1 MFKNKSISDY
11 HRIAGLPKPKH
22 PLVSLVNYADVR
34 YQSTEAEITMVS
46 PYYSVAMKKGINGM
60 RYGQQP
66 YDFDEGVMAFVA
78 PGQVITVPTTYP
90 EDERPV
96 GWLLFIHPD
105 FLWNTSLA
113 KKIKEYQFF
122 GYQVNEALFLSD
134 QEEQSMLQIMQ
145 NIDEEYQANIDQF
158 SQNIIISQIELLLNY
173 SERYYQRQFITRKIS
188 NHEIL
193 TRLEAWLNDYF
204 SKDNLAS
211 LGLPT
216 VNDVAEELSV
226 SPNYL
231 SGVLKLHSGLNTQQ
245 HIHEKL
251 IEKAKERLSTTS
263 LSVSQIAY
271 SLGFE
276 HSQSFSRLFKS
287 KTYQSPLLLKNKVS
301 KDTAFSTKKAPRCF

>member
-1 MFKNKSISDY
+1 MFKNKSITDY
-11 HRIAGLPKPKH
+11 HRLAGLPKPNH
-22 PLVSLVNYADVR
+22 PLVSLVNYADVS
-34 YQSTEAEITMVS
+34 YQSENDEITMVA
-46 PYYSVAMKKGINGM
+46 PYYSVAMKRGVNGM

-66 YDFDEGVMAFVA
+66 YDFDEGVMAFVS
-78 PGQVITVPTTYP
+78 PGQVITVPTRYP
-90 EDERPV
+90 EGERPT

-105 FLWNTSLA
+105 FLWNTPLA

-134 QEEQSMLQIMQ
+134 KEEQAMLQIMQ
-145 NIDEEYQANIDQF
+145 NIDEEYHANIDQF

-193 TRLEAWLNDYF
+193 TRLEDWLKDYF

-211 LGLPT
+211 IGLPT
-216 VNDVAEELSV
+216 VNTIAKELNV

-251 IEKAKERLSTTS
+251 IEKAKEQLSTTS

-271 SLGFE
+271 GLGFE

-287 KTYQSPLLLKNKVS
+287 KTKQSPLEFRQ
-301 KDTAFSTKKAPRCF
+301 AFN

>member
-11 HRIAGLPKPKH
+11 HRLAGLPKPKH
-22 PLVSLVNYADVR
+22 PLVSLVNYADVK
-34 YQSTEAEITMVS
+34 YQSEDNEITMVS
-46 PYYSVAMKKGINGM
+46 PYYSVAMKRGVNGM

-66 YDFDEGVMAFVA
+66 YDFDEGVMAFVS
-78 PGQVITVPTTYP
+78 PGQVITVPTQYP
-90 EDERPV
+90 DGERPT

-105 FLWNTSLA
+105 FLWNTPLA
-113 KKIKEYQFF
+113 KKIKSYEFF

-134 QEEQSMLQIMQ
+134 KEEQSMLQIMQ
-145 NIDEEYQANIDQF
+145 NINEEYHANIDQF
-158 SQNIIISQIELLLNY
+158 SQNIIISQIDLLLSY
-173 SERYYQRQFITRKIS
+173 SERFYQRQFITRRIS

-193 TRLEAWLNDYF
+193 TQLEDWLHEYF
-204 SKDNLAS
+204 QKENLAS
-211 LGLPT
+211 LGLPS
-216 VNDVAEELSV
+216 VNDIAEDLSV

-231 SGVLKLHSGLNTQQ
+231 SGVVKLHSGLNTQQ

-251 IEKAKERLSTTS
+251 IEKAKEQLSTTT

-287 KTYQSPLLLKNKVS
+287 KTKVSPLEFRQSFN
-301 KDTAFSTKKAPRCF
+301 